1 MKLQAGMIWARRL
14 AWLWLGALVAIAVL
28 VPYLPLPYPPAVP
41 DLAHVAAAPGSA
53 NHWLGTDAQGQDV
66 LANLLFGTRTLVF
79 LTLPAAALAALLGSL
94 AGGIAGFWGN
104 RLHLPPPYWLMALA
118 LTWALLRLP
127 GPGYALALLLLA
139 ALSIILQQRMR
150 WRWPAWRLPLDTLLL
165 GSITV
170 LGAVPRLLIVVA
182 ITSQGVGIAGLVALL
197 ALLAWPEM
205 ARLVRAQMQRVRVL
219 PFIEAARVAGLSSG
233 QIWLRHALPHAL
245 KPLRTALP
253 LSLTAL
259 IGLETTLSFLG
270 VGLPP
275 TVPSW
280 GRMLANARLNSMNY
294 TPIFYPFILLALA
307 ITALQIITTTSSIC
321 QHNTDNINCL
331 KRQNKILTKHLVNLM
346 S

>member
-41 DLAHVAAAPGSA
+41 DLAHVAAAPGSSS
-53 NHWLGTDAQGQDV
+53 HWLGTDAQGQDV
-66 LANLLFGTRTLVF
+66 LANLLFGTRTVVL
-79 LTLPAAALAALLGSL
+79 LTLPAVALAALLGSL
-94 AGGIAGFWGN
+94 MGGLAGFWGN
-104 RLHLPPPYWLMALA
+104 RLRVPLPYWLVALA
-118 LTWALLRLP
+118 LTWTLLRLP
-127 GPGYALALLLLA
+127 GKSYALALLLLIGV
-139 ALSIILQQRMR
+139 SVIVQQRMR
-150 WRWPAWRLPLDTLLL
+150 WRWPVLHLPLDTLLL
-165 GSITV
+165 GSITM
-170 LGAVPRLLIVVA
+170 LGAVPRLLLVVA
-182 ITSQGVGIAGLVALL
+182 VTSQGITIGGLVALL

-233 QIWLRHALPHAL
+233 QLWLRHALPHAL

-280 GRMLANARLNSMNY
+280 GRMLASARLNPLSY
-294 TPIFYPFILLALA
+294 SSAIYPLILLT
-307 ITALQIITTTSSIC
+307 ITIAALQTIARPFSFLTNNSK
-321 QHNTDNINCL
+321 QVNCL
-331 KRQNKILTKHLVNLM
+331 
-346 S
+346 